1 MQARITLEI
10 IKKILRTPICDIPKI
25 NAIGSIP
32 LYSYEFRYDY
42 GGWIHKKNQILQ
54 ASIYRTP
61 VNFSIHFIYDE
72 ELFMI
77 RGTGMSTVMKVEV
90 SNSKRIG
97 LDVLFSR
104 EENTILVGK
113 EETSIKEL
121 YYENK

>member
-1 MQARITLEI
+1 MQARITLET

-42 GGWIHKKNQILQ
+42 GGWVHKKNQILQ
-54 ASIYRTP
+54 ASIIRSAMD
-61 VNFSIHFIYDE
+61 FSIHFIYDE

-77 RGTGMSTVMKVEV
+77 RGTGMSTVTTVEV
-90 SNSKRIG
+90 SNSKRVG

-104 EENTILVGK
+104 DKDTILVGK
-113 EETSIKEL
+113 EEMSIKEL
-121 YYENK
+121 YEAK